1 MPVSLSKPA
10 TTSPADVVELM
21 TQRGYTAY
29 RRLPANP
36 DDSAA
41 TIGMAFTHPSM
52 PVGHSIMVTTPVETS
67 SLAFTGEHATDD
79 ARVFNGLIDRL
90 EHHMPHIASARVFMG
105 MRTPN
110 QPDKPWRDSG
120 WLEHTLMLDYANGKS
135 MLIAVI
141 QRKPGDVVEAHS

>member
-1 MPVSLSKPA
+1 MPVSLIKPA

-36 DDSAA
+36 DDGAA

-52 PVGHSIMVTTPVETS
+52 PVGHSIMVTSPTETS
-67 SLAFTGEHATDD
+67 SLAFTGEHATED

-141 QRKPGDVVEAHS
+141 QRKPNEAVEAHS